1 MSLYCL
7 ALIGSRN
14 ESLYICASD
23 AVEGGDISNSDDAE
37 AIAKQADAVFGYFE
51 DDIPSEQDSATSG
64 GVKRPASIR
73 HEIMIHAAI
82 DRIEDLLGSHRKVS
96 WKRFQRG
103 SHWVGHICAMEEYDI
118 YGYVTSSDVKIVAL
132 LERDGIIPLKKRK
145 EVDIKIMF
153 TAIHNC
159 YVKHTMNPFSKI
171 KGKIEPPC
179 SEFERSLQV
188 AMNQYNNAVNRN
200 SL

>member
-1 MSLYCL
+1 MSLRCL
-7 ALIGSRN
+7 ALLGSKN
-14 ESLYICASD
+14 EPLYVCAPD
-23 AVEGGDISNSDDAE
+23 PVDGDNDDDGE
-37 AIAKQADAVFGYFE
+37 AAQQMDDVFGFFGASQP
-51 DDIPSEQDSATSG
+51 DTDTDTNTDPTTPGPI
-64 GVKRPASIR
+64 KRPASIR

-82 DRIEDLLGSHRKVS
+82 DRIEELIGSHKKTS

-103 SHWVGHICAMEEYDI
+103 SHWVGLICPMEEYDV

-159 YVKHTMNPFSKI
+159 YVKYTMNPFSEI
-171 KGKIEPPC
+171 RGKIEAPC
-179 SEFERSLQV
+179 SQFEKRLQA
-188 AMNQYNNAVNRN
+188 AMNQYNCAVNGN
-200 SL
+200 

>member
-73 HEIMIHAAI
+73 HE
-82 DRIEDLLGSHRKVS
+82 VS
-96 WKRFQRG
+96 FL
-103 SHWVGHICAMEEYDI
+103 S
-118 YGYVTSSDVKIVAL
+118 VAF
-132 LERDGIIPLKKRK
+132 K
-145 EVDIKIMF
+145 
-153 TAIHNC
+153 T
-159 YVKHTMNPFSKI
+159 
-171 KGKIEPPC
+171 
-179 SEFERSLQV
+179 
-188 AMNQYNNAVNRN
+188 
-200 SL
+200 